1 MRTSS
6 TSVVLAL
13 LLAVFLG
20 DVLAVP
26 AVAAG
31 RTGLPA
37 ASRVVAIN
45 SALLAQQPPGA
56 TTTPQAPNGTGP
68 GTSKQET
75 QKKLW
80 LVLIA
85 AALFGLVYTGRR
97 VRKGRKKPTSG

>member
-1 MRTSS
+1 
-6 TSVVLAL
+6 VLAL

-31 RTGLPA
+31 AAGRTGLPA
-37 ASRVVAIN
+37 ASSLVAIN
-45 SALLAQQPPGA
+45 LAVVAQQPPGA

-68 GTSKQET
+68 GMSKQEA

-80 LVLIA
+80 LILIA